1 MSISRSGV
9 IEGMMSAA
17 VVHGGVI
24 YLAGVTGEGATIAE
38 QTADALSKIE
48 ATLVGLGSSK
58 HRLLTSSLFITDLA
72 LRPEANKVWTAWLP
86 EEEEPARTSAGCV
99 SLMPGEF
106 IEIIITAATAE
117 TDSGPIQRYGRNPG
131 TYHAVVEHAGLLHF
145 AGCSMHD
152 PDETMAEQTEGAL
165 ARLQERLEERGG
177 DLNDLLSL
185 TCYVYDME
193 QLDAMN
199 EVYAKWKGDMIP
211 PARALLATD
220 LGGDEVKFT
229 GAHRSPPGRGSAAPL
244 PADPSIRSPQP
255 PPH

>member
-1 MSISRSGV
+1 
-9 IEGMMSAA
+9 
-17 VVHGGVI
+17 
-24 YLAGVTGEGATIAE
+24 
-38 QTADALSKIE
+38 
-48 ATLVGLGSSK
+48 
-58 HRLLTSSLFITDLA
+58 
-72 LRPEANKVWTAWLP
+72 
-86 EEEEPARTSAGCV
+86 
-99 SLMPGEF
+99 MPGEF

-117 TDSGPIQRYGRNPG
+117 ADSGPIQRYGRNPG

-220 LGGDEVKFT
+220 LGGEEVKFT
-229 GAHRSPPGRGSAAPL
+229 GARRSPPGRGSAAPL
-244 PADPSIRSPQP
+244 PAR
-255 PPH
+255 